1 LKRGVVVAIF
11 LLLLGYG
18 SYQTYQRNASFIA
31 LLEDKQWFETRSNRS
46 FSSIFLHLES
56 QKKLL
61 AIFQSIYAHN
71 YPQAIE
77 QIESLEHYLQAV
89 PSAKRDMHYFQ
100 IYIDSYYQLISPIE
114 HIQKEHN
121 ATFNLTLDE
130 ELFYQAIEKQQQML
144 QVALQ
149 SYDLSSELK
158 ESSLRGF
165 KHYQKALIK
174 AFRRD
179 DRLQEFTHLL
189 QGERIN
195 SDRVV
200 LLIWQEFLLSFHLDA
215 FLPLQ
220 QARQI
225 KTSLVMLH
233 TFGAME
239 ETIKRYHHL
248 RQFYR

>member
-1 LKRGVVVAIF
+1 LKRGVVVAIV

-18 SYQTYQRNASFIA
+18 SYQAYQRNASFIA
-31 LLEDKQWFETRSNRS
+31 LLEDKQWFETRSSRS

-100 IYIDSYYQLISPIE
+100 IYIDSYYQLISPIKR
-114 HIQKEHN
+114 IQKEHN
-121 ATFNLTLDE
+121 ATFNVVMNE
-130 ELFYQAIEKQQQML
+130 QLFYQAIEKQQQML
-144 QVALQ
+144 RTALQ
-149 SYDLSSELK
+149 SYSLSSELK
-158 ESSLRGF
+158 ESCLRGF
-165 KHYQKALIK
+165 KQYQKALIK

-179 DRLQEFTHLL
+179 RSQEFTQLI
-189 QGERIN
+189 QRDRIN
-195 SDRVV
+195 RDRVV
-200 LLIWQEFLLSFHLDA
+200 LLIGQEFLLSFHLGTL
-215 FLPLQ
+215 LPLY
-220 QARQI
+220 QATQI